1 MFAFFVQGSFRSS
14 AALQGEGNR
23 DKEEEEL

>member
-1 MFAFFVQGSFRSS
+1 MFASFVLGSFRSS
-14 AALQGEGNR
+14 AALQGEGDR